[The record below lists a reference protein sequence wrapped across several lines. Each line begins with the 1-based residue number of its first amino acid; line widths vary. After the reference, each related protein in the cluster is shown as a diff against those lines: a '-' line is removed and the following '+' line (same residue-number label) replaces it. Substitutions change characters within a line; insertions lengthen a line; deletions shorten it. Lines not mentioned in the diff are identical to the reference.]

1 MPAKS
6 RTKGRRA
13 EQEIV
18 NLAKAAGL
26 EASREWANA
35 QHPDPSMRACDVLV
49 AGKRAQVKVMASG
62 FAKLYAGLEGVEL
75 LFVRRDHSE
84 WLVVLRA
91 DDYLELL
98 KEGQR

>member
-35 QHPDPSMRACDVLV
+35 QHPDPTMRACDVLL
-49 AGKRAQVKVMASG
+49 AGKRAQVKVSAKG
-62 FAKLYAGLEGVEL
+62 YAKLYKGLEGVEL
-75 LFVRRDHSE
+75 LFVKADKRE
-84 WLVVLRA
+84 WLAVLRA
-91 DDYLELL
+91 GEYWKLL
-98 KEGQR
+98 KDKT

>member
-35 QHPDPSMRACDVLV
+35 QHPDPAMRACDVLV

-62 FAKLYAGLEGVEL
+62 YARLYAGLEGVEL
-75 LFVRRDHSE
+75 LFVRRGHSE
-84 WLVVLRA
+84 WLIVLRA
-91 DDYLELL
+91 GDYLNLL
-98 KEGQR
+98 QERK